1 MITLENCAKVY
12 GKGESAVRALAG
24 VTLRV
29 ARGESVAVRGPSG
42 SGKSTLLHILG
53 LLDRATSGR
62 YLLSGA
68 DVTGLGDRERSRIR
82 NRTIGFVFQ
91 NFQLLPRLT
100 ALQNVSLPLLYAGRR
115 DARDAAREALGRVGL
130 AGRIRHRPGALS
142 GGEQQRVAIAR
153 ALVKDPELILADEP
167 TGNLDSRTGGQILD
181 LLDTIHAQ
189 GVTLVIV
196 THDYK
201 VAARA
206 GRVIAMADGAITAD
220 ISV

>member
-1 MITLENCAKVY
+1 MIALENCAKMY
-12 GKGESAVRALAG
+12 GNGESAVRALAG
-24 VTLRV
+24 ITLRV
-29 ARGESVAVRGPSG
+29 ERGESVAVRGPSG

-53 LLDRATSGR
+53 LLDRPTAGR
-62 YLLSGA
+62 YLLAGA
-68 DVTGLGDRERSRIR
+68 DVTRLGDRERSRIR

-100 ALQNVSLPLLYAGRR
+100 ALQNVCLPLLYAGRR
-115 DARDAAREALGRVGL
+115 DAADTAREALARLGL
-130 AGRIRHRPGALS
+130 AARTHHRPGALS

-181 LLDTIHAQ
+181 LLGAIHAQ

-196 THDYK
+196 THDDN

-206 GRVIAMADGAITAD
+206 RRVIAMADGAVAAD
-220 ISV
+220 TSA